1 MRVVYLS
8 ASGHLGGAER
18 CLLDLIADLH
28 DTRPDCALH
37 VVLGT
42 PGPLSA
48 RLAALDVPSTVLPIP
63 AALARLGASG
73 SRTLALGG
81 RPPLARPSPLRDP
94 RHLSPTPRG
103 LGSHAVHSHGLA
115 MHPLAR

>member
-18 CLLDLIADLH
+18 CLLDLIAELH

-63 AALARLGASG
+63 AALARVGASG

-81 RPPLARPSPLRDP
+81 RLAVAGLSLLRYRRHLARTLGDLGPID
-94 RHLSPTPRG
+94 RH
-103 LGSHAVHSHGLA
+103 
-115 MHPLAR
+115 AR